1 MDTLHHGKV
10 KVDLVHIRVL
20 ILFAMLPDSS
30 AMYQSQILLIAF
42 FQILVFFFFLFFFLF
57 FIAFTAANV
66 KIRTTLSN
74 RYTARSERLQT
85 SDDTKS

>member
-20 ILFAMLPDSS
+20 ILLAMLPDSS
-30 AMYQSQILLIAF
+30 AIYQSQILLIAF
-42 FQILVFFFFLFFFLF
+42 FQILVFFFLVFFSIF
-57 FIAFTAANV
+57 FAFTAANV

>member
-42 FQILVFFFFLFFFLF
+42 FQILVFFFCFCFLFF
-57 FIAFTAANV
+57 AFTAANV